1 MYTVHTCV
9 CLTCPSPGTNNVCFF
24 AGSRGLHGPQD
35 AIAIDLP
42 GPEESIGD
50 QDVISTQDHAEV
62 ARAMPLDV
70 QFLTC

>member
-1 MYTVHTCV
+1 MGA
-9 CLTCPSPGTNNVCFF
+9 S
-24 AGSRGLHGPQD
+24 PQD
-35 AIAIDLP
+35 AIAIELP

-70 QFLTC
+70 QSLTCEVELPFGNIVESLKFIFV

>member
-1 MYTVHTCV
+1 MLAPFPWASDHTV
-9 CLTCPSPGTNNVCFF
+9 
-24 AGSRGLHGPQD
+24 LHCPQD

-70 QFLTC
+70 QSLTC